1 MISGAFKNN
10 TEILNGGLS
19 LIPEVWRW
27 ENFVNGWSGFGGIS
41 FGTFFKNS
49 LIVAGVSTFGTVI
62 SSACVAYAFSR
73 IKFKGSKIWFT
84 AMLCT
89 CLLYTS
95 DISFDVGGK
104 LIVFGEHQSTINEN
118 MPLRNLLYI
127 GRAYEQL
134 VPVEDLSLIH
144 ISV

>member
-1 MISGAFKNN
+1 MRTKHRIESVLYHVLICGFGFIMIYPVLWMISGAFKNN

-73 IKFKGSKIWFT
+73 IKFKRKQDLVYGN
-84 AMLCT
+84 A
-89 CLLYTS
+89 LYHDAS
-95 DISFDVGGK
+95 GADH
-104 LIVFGEHQSTINEN
+104 FGAAVYYLQ
-118 MPLRNLLYI
+118 
-127 GRAYEQL
+127 
-134 VPVEDLSLIH
+134 
-144 ISV
+144 

>member
-1 MISGAFKNN
+1 MRTKHRIESVLYHVLICGFGFIMIYPVLWMISGAFKNN

-62 SSACVAYAFSR
+62 SSASR
-73 IKFKGSKIWFT
+73 LQT
-84 AMLCT
+84 
-89 CLLYTS
+89 
-95 DISFDVGGK
+95 
-104 LIVFGEHQSTINEN
+104 
-118 MPLRNLLYI
+118 
-127 GRAYEQL
+127 
-134 VPVEDLSLIH
+134 
-144 ISV
+144 